1 MTSLDQARSQR
12 RSDAERNRA
21 AIVEAFIQL
30 LATDGADVP
39 MSRVAQQ
46 AGPGQGRLY
55 RHSPERALLAFA
67 VYESRR
73 DRLAEL
79 ATAHADDRR
88 MSTSSW
94 PCWMLPFSTPRLLA
108 VPRPSAGPSS

>member
-1 MTSLDQARSQR
+1 MY
-12 RSDAERNRA
+12 
-21 AIVEAFIQL
+21 
-30 LATDGADVP
+30 
-39 MSRVAQQ
+39 RVAQQ
-46 AGPGQGRLY
+46 AGLGQGTLY
-55 RHSPERALLAFA
+55 RHFPERALLAFA
-67 VYESRR
+67 VYESRL